1 MDTLI
6 LNKDGTPLSMLP
18 VSLVNWK
25 VAIRLVTLEKVIVLK
40 EHDHWHVRSPS
51 VTWAVPSIVMTTEY
65 VRWNK
70 QVKYNRNNVFLRDN
84 YTCQYCNT
92 QLSRVNLT
100 IDHVLP
106 RSLGGGTS
114 WDNVTT
120 ACMKCNSDKGNNRKI
135 VPQNKPRKPT
145 YYELIAKEQQKILSV
160 KDLAWLDYISW
171 PQENVKYNP
180 HITKRS
186 LNGKRAEKRSA

>member
-18 VSLVNWK
+18 VSVVDWK
-25 VAIRLVTLEKVIVLK
+25 VAIRLVTLGKVIVLK
-40 EHDHWHVRSPS
+40 DHDDWVVRSPS
-51 VTWAVPSIVMTTEY
+51 VEWPVPSIVMTTEY
-65 VRWNK
+65 VKWNK

-92 QLSRVNLT
+92 QMSRVNLT

-120 ACMKCNSDKGNNRKI
+120 ACMKCNSTKGNNKKI
-135 VPQNKPRKPT
+135 VPKTKPRKPT

-160 KDLAWLDYISW
+160 RDLSWLDYISW
-171 PQENVKYNP
+171 PPENVKYKP
-180 HITKRS
+180 HRTKRS
-186 LNGKRAEKRSA
+186 LNGKRAEKQSI